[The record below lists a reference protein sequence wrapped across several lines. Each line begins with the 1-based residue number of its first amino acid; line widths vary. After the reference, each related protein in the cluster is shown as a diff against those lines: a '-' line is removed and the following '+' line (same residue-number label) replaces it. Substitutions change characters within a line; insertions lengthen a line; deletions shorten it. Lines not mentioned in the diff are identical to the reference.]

1 MLLDK
6 LISLFSFVSF
16 CNSVFRKNKWERI
29 MTSISVSDRLD
40 RLPILPF
47 HKRILVLVGAGLFFD
62 AFDIY
67 LANSVLAAIVQE
79 GWSTVEKNAAF
90 LSATAFGMLLGSIMA
105 GLLGDRYGRKFTYQF
120 NLLIFGLSSLACAL
134 MPSMEWLIVARF
146 VTGIGLGAE
155 LVIGYGLLSE
165 FVPPT
170 HRGRWA
176 ALLSCIAQFGLFAAT
191 LMSWIVIPYLGWRAM
206 FVIAGVGGLVVFI
219 ARKNIPE
226 SPRWLEK
233 NGRKAEA
240 DVIVS
245 NIESEAA
252 TGSLVAPAPSATAAA
267 APNVSPLDPRFRKSL
282 TIGAITQIVQS
293 AAIYGF
299 IALLPTF
306 LAKQGIPINKSLGQ
320 SVLMTLGGPAGAIV
334 AFLLTDR
341 IGRKPAII
349 GGSLLAAIIGPC
361 FVLVESQTIATG
373 LGFLMFSL
381 VYFLVSVVQAGY
393 LPELFPTEVR
403 MRLTSWAV
411 TAGRLA
417 SIGIPFVSVY
427 LSQSGGLIA
436 VVGTVAVLLV
446 VQAITIALFAV
457 ETKNKSL
464 ESIGAE
470 DTQPSTGSVATD
482 GTRA

>member
-1 MLLDK
+1 M
-6 LISLFSFVSF
+6 S
-16 CNSVFRKNKWERI
+16 
-29 MTSISVSDRLD
+29 TASVSDRLD

-47 HKRILVLVGAGLFFD
+47 HKKILVLVGAGLFFD

-67 LANSVLAAIVQE
+67 LANSVLAAMVQE
-79 GWSTVEKNAAF
+79 NWSTVEKNAAF
-90 LSATAFGMLLGSIMA
+90 LSATAFGMLIGSILA
-105 GLLGDRYGRKFTYQF
+105 GFLGDRYGRKFTYQF
-120 NLLIFGLSSLACAL
+120 NLLVFGLSSLACAV
-134 MPSMEWLIVARF
+134 MPNMEWLIVARF

-165 FVPPT
+165 FVPPS

-191 LMSWIVIPYLGWRAM
+191 LMSWFVIPILGWRAM
-206 FVIAGVGGLVVFI
+206 FVIAGLGGLLVFI

-233 NGRKAEA
+233 NGRGREADTIVTSIEAEA
-240 DVIVS
+240 T
-245 NIESEAA
+245 SE
-252 TGSLVAPAPSATAAA
+252 LPAPKA
-267 APNVSPLDPRFRKSL
+267 APVVTVPNVRALDPRFRKSL
-282 TIGAITQIVQS
+282 GIGAVTQIVQS

-306 LAKQGIPINKSLGQ
+306 LAQQGIPINQSLGQ
-320 SVLMTLGGPAGAIV
+320 AVLMTLGGPAGAIV

-349 GGSLLAAIIGPC
+349 GGSILAAIVGPC
-361 FVLVESQTIATG
+361 FALVESQAVATG
-373 LGFLMFSL
+373 LGFVMFSL
-381 VYFLVSVVQAGY
+381 IYFLVSVIQAGY

-411 TAGRLA
+411 TTGRLA

-427 LSQSGGLIA
+427 LMHGGGIIA
-436 VVGTVAVLLV
+436 VVGAVSVLLI
-446 VQAITIALFAV
+446 VQAITIALLAV
-457 ETKNKSL
+457 ETSRRSL
-464 ESIGAE
+464 EAIEAE
-470 DTQPSTGSVATD
+470 IVEEA
-482 GTRA
+482 A

>member
-1 MLLDK
+1 MK
-6 LISLFSFVSF
+6 TATVSQ
-16 CNSVFRKNKWERI
+16 
-29 MTSISVSDRLD
+29 RLD

-47 HKRILVLVGAGLFFD
+47 HKRILMLVGAGLFFD

-67 LANSVLAAIVQE
+67 LANSVLGALLQD
-79 GWSTVEKNAAF
+79 GWSTVDKNAAF
-90 LSATAFGMLLGSIMA
+90 LSATAFGMLLGSVMA
-105 GLLGDRYGRKFTYQF
+105 GILGDRYGRKFTYQF
-120 NLLIFGLSSLACAL
+120 NLLVFGLSSIACAF
-134 MPSMEWLIVARF
+134 MPTMEWLIVARF

-165 FVPPT
+165 FVPPS

-191 LMSWIVIPYLGWRAM
+191 LTSWIVIPSLGWRAM
-206 FVIAGVGGLVVFI
+206 FIIAGIGGLIVFI

-226 SPRWLEK
+226 SPRWLER
-233 NGRKAEA
+233 NGKQAEA
-240 DVIVS
+240 DAIVTK
-245 NIESEAA
+245 IESETNVGTLAPIALSQQSALMGRINPLAA
-252 TGSLVAPAPSATAAA
+252 RFHK
-267 APNVSPLDPRFRKSL
+267 PLA
-282 TIGAITQIVQS
+282 IGAVTQIVQS

-320 SVLMTLGGPAGAIV
+320 SVLMTFGGPAGAL
-334 AFLLTDR
+334 AAYFLTDR

-349 GGSLLAAIIGPC
+349 GASILGAIIGPC
-361 FVLVESQTIATG
+361 FALVQSQEIATA
-373 LGFLMFSL
+373 LGFLMFGL

-411 TAGRLA
+411 TAGRLT

-427 LSQSGGLIA
+427 LVQAGGLVA
-436 VVGTVAVLLV
+436 VVGTVAALLV
-446 VQAITIALFAV
+446 VQALMIATLAV
-457 ETKNKSL
+457 ETNRKSL
-464 ESIGAE
+464 EEIDADTLDGSSAE
-470 DTQPSTGSVATD
+470 TAAQRKAI
-482 GTRA
+482 

>member
-1 MLLDK
+1 MQTAA
-6 LISLFSFVSF
+6 VSQ
-16 CNSVFRKNKWERI
+16 
-29 MTSISVSDRLD
+29 RLD

-47 HKRILVLVGAGLFFD
+47 HKRILTLVGAGLFFD

-67 LANSVLAAIVQE
+67 LANSVLGALVQD
-79 GWSTVEKNAAF
+79 GWSTVDKNAAF

-105 GLLGDRYGRKFTYQF
+105 GILGDRYGRKFTYQF
-120 NLLIFGLSSLACAL
+120 NLLVFGLSSIACAF
-134 MPSMEWLIVARF
+134 MPTMEWLIVARF

-165 FVPPT
+165 FVPPS

-191 LMSWIVIPYLGWRAM
+191 LTSWIVIPSLGWRAM
-206 FVIAGVGGLVVFI
+206 FIIAGIGGLIVFI

-226 SPRWLEK
+226 SPRWLER
-233 NGRKAEA
+233 NGKQAEA
-240 DVIVS
+240 DAIVTK
-245 NIESEAA
+245 IESETNVGELA
-252 TGSLVAPAPSATAAA
+252 TIAPSQQSASLGRNNPLAARFHK
-267 APNVSPLDPRFRKSL
+267 PLA
-282 TIGAITQIVQS
+282 IGAVTQIVQS

-306 LAKQGIPINKSLGQ
+306 LAQQGIPINKSLGQ
-320 SVLMTLGGPAGAIV
+320 SVLMTFGGPAGAL
-334 AFLLTDR
+334 AAYFLTDR

-349 GGSLLAAIIGPC
+349 GASLLGAVIGPC
-361 FVLVESQTIATG
+361 FALVQSQEIATA
-373 LGFLMFSL
+373 LGFLMFGL

-411 TAGRLA
+411 TAGRLT

-427 LSQSGGLIA
+427 LVQAGGLVA
-436 VVGTVAVLLV
+436 VVGTVAALLV
-446 VQAITIALFAV
+446 VQALMIATLAV
-457 ETKNKSL
+457 ETNRKSL
-464 ESIGAE
+464 EEIDADTLDGSSAE
-470 DTQPSTGSVATD
+470 PVVPRKAI
-482 GTRA
+482 

>member
-1 MLLDK
+1 MQTAT
-6 LISLFSFVSF
+6 VSQ
-16 CNSVFRKNKWERI
+16 
-29 MTSISVSDRLD
+29 RLD

-47 HKRILVLVGAGLFFD
+47 HKRILMLVGAGLFFD

-67 LANSVLAAIVQE
+67 LANSVLGALVQD
-79 GWSTVEKNAAF
+79 GWSTVDKNAAF

-105 GLLGDRYGRKFTYQF
+105 GILGDRYGRKFTYQF
-120 NLLIFGLSSLACAL
+120 NLLVFGLSSIACAF
-134 MPSMEWLIVARF
+134 MPTMEWLIVARF

-165 FVPPT
+165 FVPPS

-191 LMSWIVIPYLGWRAM
+191 LTSWIVIPSLGWRAM
-206 FVIAGVGGLVVFI
+206 FIIAGIGGLIVFI

-226 SPRWLEK
+226 SPRWLER
-233 NGRKAEA
+233 NGKQAEA
-240 DVIVS
+240 DAIVTK
-245 NIESEAA
+245 IESETNVGTLAPIALSQQSALMGRINPLAA
-252 TGSLVAPAPSATAAA
+252 RFHK
-267 APNVSPLDPRFRKSL
+267 PLA
-282 TIGAITQIVQS
+282 IGAVTQIVQS

-320 SVLMTLGGPAGAIV
+320 SVLMTFGGPAGAL
-334 AFLLTDR
+334 AAYFLTDR

-349 GGSLLAAIIGPC
+349 GASILGAIIGPC
-361 FVLVESQTIATG
+361 FALVQSQEIATA
-373 LGFLMFSL
+373 LGFLMFGL

-411 TAGRLA
+411 TAGRLT

-427 LSQSGGLIA
+427 LVQAGGLVA
-436 VVGTVAVLLV
+436 VVGTVAALLV
-446 VQAITIALFAV
+446 VQALMIATLAV
-457 ETKNKSL
+457 ETNRKSL
-464 ESIGAE
+464 EEIDA
-470 DTQPSTGSVATD
+470 DTLDGSSADTAAQ
-482 GTRA
+482 RKAI

>member
-1 MLLDK
+1 MQTAT
-6 LISLFSFVSF
+6 VSQ
-16 CNSVFRKNKWERI
+16 
-29 MTSISVSDRLD
+29 RLD

-47 HKRILVLVGAGLFFD
+47 HKRILMLVGAGLFFD

-67 LANSVLAAIVQE
+67 LANSVLGALVQD
-79 GWSTVEKNAAF
+79 GWSTVDKNAAF
-90 LSATAFGMLLGSIMA
+90 LSATAFGMLLGSVMA
-105 GLLGDRYGRKFTYQF
+105 GILGDRYGRKFTYQF
-120 NLLIFGLSSLACAL
+120 NLLVFGLSSIACAF
-134 MPSMEWLIVARF
+134 MPTMEWLIGARF

-165 FVPPT
+165 FVPPS

-191 LMSWIVIPYLGWRAM
+191 LTSWIVIPSLGWRAM
-206 FVIAGVGGLVVFI
+206 FIIAGVGGLIVFI

-226 SPRWLEK
+226 SPRWLER
-233 NGRKAEA
+233 NGKQAEA
-240 DVIVS
+240 DAIVTK
-245 NIESEAA
+245 IESE
-252 TGSLVAPAPSATAAA
+252 TSVGKLAPIAPSQEAASLGKINPLA
-267 APNVSPLDPRFRKSL
+267 ARFHKPLA
-282 TIGAITQIVQS
+282 IGAVTQIVQS

-320 SVLMTLGGPAGAIV
+320 SVLMTFGGPAGAL
-334 AFLLTDR
+334 AAYFLTDR

-349 GGSLLAAIIGPC
+349 GASVLGAIIGPC
-361 FVLVESQTIATG
+361 FALVQSQEIATA
-373 LGFLMFSL
+373 LGFLMFGL
-381 VYFLVSVVQAGY
+381 VYFLVSVIQAGY

-411 TAGRLA
+411 IAGRLT

-427 LSQSGGLIA
+427 LVQSGGLLA

-446 VQAITIALFAV
+446 VQAVMIATLAV
-457 ETKNKSL
+457 ETNRKSL
-464 ESIGAE
+464 EEIEA
-470 DTQPSTGSVATD
+470 DTLDGSSTAPAAH
-482 GTRA
+482 RKAI

>member
-1 MLLDK
+1 MQTAT
-6 LISLFSFVSF
+6 VSQ
-16 CNSVFRKNKWERI
+16 
-29 MTSISVSDRLD
+29 RLD

-47 HKRILVLVGAGLFFD
+47 HKRILLLVGAGLFFD

-67 LANSVLAAIVQE
+67 LANSVLGALVQD
-79 GWSTVEKNAAF
+79 GWSTVDKNAAF
-90 LSATAFGMLLGSIMA
+90 LSATAFGMLLGSVMA
-105 GLLGDRYGRKFTYQF
+105 GILGDRYGRKFTYQF
-120 NLLIFGLSSLACAL
+120 NLLIFGLSSIACAF
-134 MPSMEWLIVARF
+134 MPTMEWLIVARF

-165 FVPPT
+165 FVPPS

-191 LMSWIVIPYLGWRAM
+191 LTSWIVIPSLGWRAM
-206 FVIAGVGGLVVFI
+206 FIIAGIGGLIVFI

-226 SPRWLEK
+226 SPRWLER
-233 NGRKAEA
+233 NGKQAEA
-240 DVIVS
+240 DAIVTK
-245 NIESEAA
+245 IESETNVGELAP
-252 TGSLVAPAPSATAAA
+252 VAPSQQSASLGRINPLAARFHK
-267 APNVSPLDPRFRKSL
+267 PLA
-282 TIGAITQIVQS
+282 IGAVTQIVQS

-320 SVLMTLGGPAGAIV
+320 SVLMTFGGPAGAL
-334 AFLLTDR
+334 AAYFLTDR

-349 GGSLLAAIIGPC
+349 GASLLGAIIGPC
-361 FVLVESQTIATG
+361 FALVQSQEIATA
-373 LGFLMFSL
+373 LGFLMFGL

-411 TAGRLA
+411 IAGRLT

-427 LSQSGGLIA
+427 LVQAGGLVA
-436 VVGTVAVLLV
+436 VVGTVAALLV
-446 VQAITIALFAV
+446 VQALMIATLAV
-457 ETKNKSL
+457 ETNRKSL
-464 ESIGAE
+464 EEIDA
-470 DTQPSTGSVATD
+470 DTLDGSSAKPAAQ
-482 GTRA
+482 RKAI

>member
-1 MLLDK
+1 MQTAT
-6 LISLFSFVSF
+6 VSQ
-16 CNSVFRKNKWERI
+16 
-29 MTSISVSDRLD
+29 RLD

-47 HKRILVLVGAGLFFD
+47 HKRLLMLVGAGLFFD

-67 LANSVLAAIVQE
+67 LANSVLGALVQD
-79 GWSTVEKNAAF
+79 GWSTVDKNAAF

-105 GLLGDRYGRKFTYQF
+105 GILGDRYGRKFTYQF
-120 NLLIFGLSSLACAL
+120 NLLVFGLSSIACAF
-134 MPSMEWLIVARF
+134 MPTMEWLIGARF

-165 FVPPT
+165 FVPPS

-191 LMSWIVIPYLGWRAM
+191 LTSWIVIPSLGWRAM
-206 FVIAGVGGLVVFI
+206 FIIAGVGGLIVFI

-226 SPRWLEK
+226 SPRWLER
-233 NGRKAEA
+233 NGKQAEA
-240 DVIVS
+240 DAIVTKIEAET
-245 NIESEAA
+245 NIEKLAPVGSALQATSLGKINPLAA
-252 TGSLVAPAPSATAAA
+252 RFHK
-267 APNVSPLDPRFRKSL
+267 PLA
-282 TIGAITQIVQS
+282 IGAVTQIVQS

-320 SVLMTLGGPAGAIV
+320 SVLMTFGGPAGAL
-334 AFLLTDR
+334 AAYFLTDR
-341 IGRKPAII
+341 IGRRPAII
-349 GGSLLAAIIGPC
+349 GASVLGAIIGPC
-361 FVLVESQTIATG
+361 FALVQSQEIATA
-373 LGFLMFSL
+373 LGFVMFGL

-411 TAGRLA
+411 IAGRLT

-427 LSQSGGLIA
+427 LVQSGGLLA

-446 VQAITIALFAV
+446 VQAVMIATLAV
-457 ETKNKSL
+457 ETNRKSL
-464 ESIGAE
+464 EEIDA
-470 DTQPSTGSVATD
+470 DTLDGSSAAPAAH
-482 GTRA
+482 RKAI

>member
-1 MLLDK
+1 MK
-6 LISLFSFVSF
+6 TATVSQ
-16 CNSVFRKNKWERI
+16 
-29 MTSISVSDRLD
+29 RLD

-47 HKRILVLVGAGLFFD
+47 HKRILMLVGAGLFFD

-67 LANSVLAAIVQE
+67 LANSVLGALLQD
-79 GWSTVEKNAAF
+79 GWSTVDKNAAF
-90 LSATAFGMLLGSIMA
+90 LSATAFGMLLGSVMA
-105 GLLGDRYGRKFTYQF
+105 GILGDRYGRKFTYQF
-120 NLLIFGLSSLACAL
+120 NLLVFGLSSIACAF
-134 MPSMEWLIVARF
+134 MPTMEWLIVARF

-165 FVPPT
+165 FVPPS

-191 LMSWIVIPYLGWRAM
+191 LTSWIVIPSLGWRAM
-206 FVIAGVGGLVVFI
+206 FIIAGIGGLIVFI

-226 SPRWLEK
+226 SPRWLER
-233 NGRKAEA
+233 NGKQAEA
-240 DVIVS
+240 DAIVTK
-245 NIESEAA
+245 IESETNVGTLAPIALSQQPALMGRINPLAA
-252 TGSLVAPAPSATAAA
+252 RFHK
-267 APNVSPLDPRFRKSL
+267 PLA
-282 TIGAITQIVQS
+282 IGAVTQIVQS

-320 SVLMTLGGPAGAIV
+320 SVLMTFGGPAGAL
-334 AFLLTDR
+334 AAYFLTDR

-349 GGSLLAAIIGPC
+349 GASILGAIIGPC
-361 FVLVESQTIATG
+361 FALVQSQEIATA
-373 LGFLMFSL
+373 LGFLMFGL

-411 TAGRLA
+411 TAGRLT

-427 LSQSGGLIA
+427 LVQAGGLVA
-436 VVGTVAVLLV
+436 VVGTVAALLV
-446 VQAITIALFAV
+446 VQALMIATLAV
-457 ETKNKSL
+457 ETNRKSL
-464 ESIGAE
+464 EEIDADTLDGSSAE
-470 DTQPSTGSVATD
+470 TAAQRKAI
-482 GTRA
+482 

>member
-1 MLLDK
+1 MQTAT
-6 LISLFSFVSF
+6 VSQ
-16 CNSVFRKNKWERI
+16 
-29 MTSISVSDRLD
+29 RLD

-47 HKRILVLVGAGLFFD
+47 HKRILLLVGAGLFFD

-67 LANSVLAAIVQE
+67 LANSVLGALVQD
-79 GWSTVEKNAAF
+79 GWSTVDKNAAF
-90 LSATAFGMLLGSIMA
+90 LSATAFGMLLGSVMA
-105 GLLGDRYGRKFTYQF
+105 GILGDRYGRKFTYQF
-120 NLLIFGLSSLACAL
+120 NLLIFGLSSIACAF
-134 MPSMEWLIVARF
+134 MPTMEWLIVARF

-165 FVPPT
+165 FVPPS

-191 LMSWIVIPYLGWRAM
+191 LTSWIVIPSLGWRAM
-206 FVIAGVGGLVVFI
+206 FIIAGIGGLIVFI

-226 SPRWLEK
+226 SPRWLER
-233 NGRKAEA
+233 NGKQAEA
-240 DVIVS
+240 DAIVTK
-245 NIESEAA
+245 IESETNVGELAP
-252 TGSLVAPAPSATAAA
+252 VAPSQQSALLGRINPLAARFHK
-267 APNVSPLDPRFRKSL
+267 PLA
-282 TIGAITQIVQS
+282 IGAVTQIVQS

-320 SVLMTLGGPAGAIV
+320 SVLMTFGGPAGAL
-334 AFLLTDR
+334 AAYFLTDR

-349 GGSLLAAIIGPC
+349 GASLLGAIIGPC
-361 FVLVESQTIATG
+361 FALVQSQEIATA
-373 LGFLMFSL
+373 LGFLMFGL

-411 TAGRLA
+411 IAGRLT

-427 LSQSGGLIA
+427 LVQAGGLVA
-436 VVGTVAVLLV
+436 VVGTVAALLV
-446 VQAITIALFAV
+446 VQALMIATLAV
-457 ETKNKSL
+457 ETNRKSL
-464 ESIGAE
+464 EEIDA
-470 DTQPSTGSVATD
+470 DTLDGSSAKPAAQ
-482 GTRA
+482 RKAI